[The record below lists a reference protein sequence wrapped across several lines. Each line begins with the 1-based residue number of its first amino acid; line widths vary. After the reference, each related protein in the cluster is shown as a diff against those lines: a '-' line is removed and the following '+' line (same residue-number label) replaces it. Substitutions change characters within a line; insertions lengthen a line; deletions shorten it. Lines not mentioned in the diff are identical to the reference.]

1 MILNQ
6 LRNYTPAIAFKFLF
20 LPNYPLR
27 METELILKN
36 VARHITLNENE
47 KSFFLSQ
54 LEPLTLKRK
63 KMFLEAGIVCRD
75 SAFVLDGAL
84 RSFTVDRDGKE
95 HILSFATKD
104 WWISD
109 MYSLLS
115 QKPAILNIESIADS
129 EVLVLSRENQQLL
142 YEKVPKFERF
152 FRILIE
158 NSLVASQ
165 QRLIDNMSSTAEER
179 YLRFIKKYPGI
190 PSCVPQH
197 NIASYLGITPEFLSK
212 IRARLARGK
221 SKS

>member
-1 MILNQ
+1 
-6 LRNYTPAIAFKFLF
+6 
-20 LPNYPLR
+20 

-63 KMFLEAGIVCRD
+63 KMFLETGTVCRH

-142 YEKVPKFERF
+142 YEK
-152 FRILIE
+152 
-158 NSLVASQ
+158 
-165 QRLIDNMSSTAEER
+165 
-179 YLRFIKKYPGI
+179 
-190 PSCVPQH
+190 
-197 NIASYLGITPEFLSK
+197 
-212 IRARLARGK
+212 
-221 SKS
+221 

>member
-1 MILNQ
+1 
-6 LRNYTPAIAFKFLF
+6 
-20 LPNYPLR
+20 

-36 VARHITLNENE
+36 VARHITLNDDE
-47 KSFFLSQ
+47 KAFFLSQ
-54 LEPLTLKRK
+54 LQPMSLKRK
-63 KMFLEAGIVCRD
+63 KLYLQTGTVCKN
-75 SAFVLDGAL
+75 SAFVVEGAL

-115 QKPAILNIESIADS
+115 QKPAILNIEAIADS
-129 EVLVLSRENQQLL
+129 EVLLLSRENHQLL

-158 NSLVASQ
+158 NSLVANQ
-165 QRLIDNMSSTAEER
+165 QRLIDNMSSPAEER
-179 YLRFIKKYPGI
+179 YLKFIEKYPGI

-212 IRARLARGK
+212 IRSRLARGPK
-221 SKS
+221 SQKGAPTRSTAK

>member
-1 MILNQ
+1 MD
-6 LRNYTPAIAFKFLF
+6 K
-20 LPNYPLR
+20 
-27 METELILKN
+27 ELILTN
-36 VARHITLNENE
+36 VARHISLDEDE
-47 KSFFLSQ
+47 KKFFLSL
-54 LEPLTLKRK
+54 LESQSLKRK
-63 KMFLEAGIVCRD
+63 KLFLQAGNVCRS
-75 SAFVLDGAL
+75 SAFVCDGAL
-84 RSFTVDRDGKE
+84 KGFSVDREGRE

-115 QKPAILNIESIADS
+115 QRPAILNIEAIADS
-129 EVLVLSRENQQLL
+129 QILVLSRDDQQLL
-142 YEKVPKFERF
+142 YKKVPKFERF

-165 QRLIDNMSSTAEER
+165 QRLIDNLSSTAEER
-179 YLRFIKKYPGI
+179 YLRFIAKYPTI

-221 SKS
+221 KTKTR